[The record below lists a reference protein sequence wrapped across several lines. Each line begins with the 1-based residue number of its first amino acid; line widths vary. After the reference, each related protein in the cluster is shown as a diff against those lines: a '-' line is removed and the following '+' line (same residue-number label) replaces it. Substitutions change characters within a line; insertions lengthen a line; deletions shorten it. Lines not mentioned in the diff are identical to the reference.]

1 MVEVSN
7 EQQRCS
13 IRKRPG
19 TEDGKKKSNRN
30 NTCSNE
36 KWTNL
41 KMRLTIRSS
50 RSGHLAVF
58 PGKIVRKMGPERQFC
73 MVGPPWVTKLRG
85 LVGQF
90 WVTVQK
96 PPPISSH
103 STSSGSIVGQGL
115 YWVTTYMSLRTLPL
129 SRPLPSLA
137 APVRE
142 LDGEA
147 SCIPQVREGM
157 GSYEPY

>member
-7 EQQRCS
+7 EQQPCS

-19 TEDGKKKSNRN
+19 TEDEKKKSNRN

-115 YWVTTYMSLRTLPL
+115 YWVTIYI
-129 SRPLPSLA
+129 SRILFITEPLP
-137 APVRE
+137 P
-142 LDGEA
+142 
-147 SCIPQVREGM
+147 P
-157 GSYEPY
+157 GSGGRPEK

>member
-19 TEDGKKKSNRN
+19 TEDGKKKSNRH

-41 KMRLTIRSS
+41 KMNLTIRSS

-58 PGKIVRKMGPERQFC
+58 PGKIVRKMGRNASF
-73 MVGPPWVTKLRG
+73 VRWVRHG
-85 LVGQF
+85 SQNYEGS
-90 WVTVQK
+90 WGN
-96 PPPISSH
+96 
-103 STSSGSIVGQGL
+103 SGSRSKSLHPSRLTQRALGL
-115 YWVTTYMSLRTLPL
+115 SWVRAFTGSPYIFPAKTAS
-129 SRPLPSLA
+129 
-137 APVRE
+137 
-142 LDGEA
+142 DGE
-147 SCIPQVREGM
+147 IPPLLNMVF
-157 GSYEPY
+157 YK